1 MFACMNYFCIL
12 YHFQVRDF
20 HKKFYRAENLTI
32 ILTGQIAAEDV
43 FKVLSIVEDDIMAKV
58 VSYLTPYVLIIYL
71 NIILKYYITSI
82 HYYHKYSSDL
92 MIVQ

>member
-1 MFACMNYFCIL
+1 MFPCINYLYIL
-12 YHFQVRDF
+12 FHYQVKDF

-58 VSYLTPYVLIIYL
+58 VSYLTPIISL
-71 NIILKYYITSI
+71 F
-82 HYYHKYSSDL
+82 
-92 MIVQ
+92 